1 LLGGATRLFFA
12 LRRGDEQGRDERPED
27 CDRLKVEGWTNIGGG
42 RHDRFIHRERPEM
55 MIVVPRHRELSPG
68 VARSIAKA
76 AGWL

>member
-1 LLGGATRLFFA
+1 MTKVENNVRKLI
-12 LRRGDEQGRDERPED
+12 Q
-27 CDRLKVEGWTNIGGG
+27 RLKADGWTNIGGG
-42 RHDRFIHRERPEM
+42 NHDRFVRKDRPEI